1 MSSWHVNWWRSHRT
15 PSSFRHASRKAL
27 VSSAAVQLLI
37 VDQQGGACLQE
48 GILHKIRLV
57 SGCIPSC
64 NLLAAWFWQEI
75 LRGREGEMQ
84 KHTGALGTPE
94 WGHGEQR
101 QPSFSG
107 SSHFLHPPGQV
118 MAKSNVSWIARASP
132 LACGHLDIH
141 TVRSKPARH

>member
-64 NLLAAWFWQEI
+64 NLLAAWFLAENSKGQG
-75 LRGREGEMQ
+75 GRNAKTHWSVGNPR
-84 KHTGALGTPE
+84 LGT
-94 WGHGEQR
+94 WGAKTALLLRLITLPSSTWAGDGQEQCVMDR
-101 QPSFSG
+101 KSKSISLWSFG
-107 SSHFLHPPGQV
+107 HSHCQ
-118 MAKSNVSWIARASP
+118 K
-132 LACGHLDIH
+132 
-141 TVRSKPARH
+141 